1 MSEPRR
7 ALRSERTDRPLCV
20 KLNGALIRGDI
31 FPEAVFQLLRQDP
44 RTFYRLPRWLLGGKA
59 RLKEEVASRVHLD
72 IATLPYNEPF
82 VEFLRGEKAKG
93 RSLLLVTGTN
103 RRNAARIA
111 GHLDLFDDVIAS
123 DGDSNVSP
131 PEKRRRLVSLFGEH
145 GFDYAGSTRAD
156 LPIWTSAHSAI
167 AVAPTRSAERAARR
181 SGNLTRVFPRTD
193 VALRQILRVMRPHQW
208 LKNILVF
215 VPVVAGHQIT
225 DLGTLSRSFAAFV
238 AFSLTASTAYVIN
251 DLFDASADR
260 RHAVK
265 RARPFASGQLS
276 SAVAPLL
283 VVTLLSGAALV
294 TVFATPVEFAAVLV
308 GYFTLTLAY
317 SFKLKGAVLVDVVTL
332 AALYTARV
340 LAGSAATGI
349 RTSVWLLA
357 FSMFLFFSLA
367 LVKRYAELATLVE
380 REPGEEKL
388 TARSYLKGDLQL
400 LQSMGTASG
409 YVAVLVLA
417 LYIISDDVRLEYDYP
432 FMIWGLCP
440 LLLYWISRVWIVVV
454 RGELTDDPLVWATG
468 DQISRWV
475 AVLAGIVIVL
485 AA

>member
-1 MSEPRR
+1 MSDSRPV
-7 ALRSERTDRPLCV
+7 STSQRTHRPLCV
-20 KLNGALIRGDI
+20 KLNGAVIRGDI
-31 FPEAVFQLLRQDP
+31 FPEAVFQLLRQEP
-44 RTFYRLPRWLLGGKA
+44 RTAYRLPRWLLGGKA
-59 RLKEEVASRVHLD
+59 RLKEEVARRVELD

-82 VEFLRGEKAKG
+82 IEFLRGEKAKG
-93 RSLLLVTGTN
+93 RPLLLVTGTN
-103 RRNAARIA
+103 WKNADRIA
-111 GHLDLFDDVIAS
+111 RHLDLFDDVIAS
-123 DGDSNVSP
+123 DGESNVTP
-131 PEKRRRLVSLFGEH
+131 PEKRRRLVSRFGEQ
-145 GFDYAGSTRAD
+145 GFDYAGTTKAD
-156 LPIWTSAHSAI
+156 VSIWSSAHSAI
-167 AVAPTRSAERAARR
+167 AVAPTRSAERAAAR

-193 VALRQILRVMRPHQW
+193 EGFRQILRVMRPHQW

-215 VPVVAGHQIT
+215 VPVIAGHQLT
-225 DLGTLSRSFAAFV
+225 DLTMLSRSFAAFV

-265 RARPFASGQLS
+265 RGRPFASGQLS
-276 SAVAPLL
+276 SAVAPPL
-283 VVTLLSGAALV
+283 VLILLSGAALV
-294 TVFATPVEFAAVLV
+294 MVFATPIEFVAVLL

-349 RTSVWLLA
+349 ATSVWLLA

-380 REPGEEKL
+380 REPGEERL
-388 TARSYLKGDLQL
+388 RARSYRKGDLQL

-454 RGELTDDPLVWATG
+454 RGELTDDPLVWAIG

-475 AVLAGIVIVL
+475 AVLAGIIIVL
-485 AA
+485 AN